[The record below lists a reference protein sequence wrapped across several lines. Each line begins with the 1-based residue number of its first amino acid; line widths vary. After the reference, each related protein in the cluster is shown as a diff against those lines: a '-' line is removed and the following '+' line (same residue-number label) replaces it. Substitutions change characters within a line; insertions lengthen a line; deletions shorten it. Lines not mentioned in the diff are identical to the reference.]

1 MRVPVV
7 LSELADK
14 LGLRN
19 HALEELQRY
28 LDWSAAD
35 SRRLADMPE
44 SVIRGAE
51 RFVDRLYDK
60 LARHPETAAILES
73 PATVQRLKGAQR
85 TYYRRLFEGCIDEAY
100 LHERLSIGQVHERV
114 GVDLKWYFGGYRL
127 FLADMLELLWSDA
140 EVANPRAAFDSL
152 LKIVFFDMTLAAEA
166 YLDAKQ
172 MAVRASEKR
181 YAHALRGANDGIWE
195 WNVDTDQL
203 YVSQRWANML
213 GLGQREVGGR
223 LQDWFGWVHP
233 EDLPELQRL
242 LDDHVAGRSPLLRYE
257 YRIRQRNGQFL
268 WVLLRGVLER
278 DGAGV
283 RRIAGSQSD
292 ISERQRMQ
300 LRLAYEASHDPLTGL
315 SNRNEFALHLRRA
328 AQHLG
333 RPGARHAALLFI
345 DLDRFKLINDSLG
358 HGAGDQVLV
367 QVAQRLK
374 ACLRQGDQ
382 LARFGGDEFVMLL
395 DDMARPEDA
404 EEVATRVLAAL
415 RQPLCFEDRSLV
427 ISASI
432 GVARL
437 APGQTLE
444 EALQAADLALY
455 SAKEAGKAR
464 FQLFDE
470 SMQVKATQRLRIES
484 NVLQARQRNE
494 FELHYQPVYD
504 MRLGAGASP
513 VGFEAL
519 LRWRHDGELTPP
531 SAFIPVL
538 EESGEIVAV
547 GYWVLQQACRQARAW
562 QLAGHP
568 GLRCSVNLSGLQLQ
582 DELFCTRL
590 AEILVDTELP
600 ADTLILEITESLLL
614 DQSGA
619 TLANLRELAE
629 RGIQIALDDFG
640 TGFCSLGY
648 LNRFPLHVLK
658 LDRSFVHEAHSDS
671 KQRTICTAI
680 IRLSQSLGLLT
691 VAEGV
696 ECSDQMNLL
705 LEQGCVMGQGY
716 LFSQPLDAA
725 AMERLLS
732 TCRPVAD

>member
-1 MRVPVV
+1 M
-7 LSELADK
+7 LSELAET
-14 LGLRN
+14 LGLRSD
-19 HALEELQRY
+19 ALQER
-28 LDWSAAD
+28 LDFLEWAESDGARLSALPESIKQSAEGFVEALYQ
-35 SRRLADMPE
+35 RLA
-44 SVIRGAE
+44 R
-51 RFVDRLYDK
+51 Y
-60 LARHPETAAILES
+60 PETASILS
-73 PATVQRLKGAQR
+73 DPARVAGLKVSQLH
-85 TYYRRLFEGCIDEAY
+85 YYKRLFEGCIDEVY
-100 LHERLSIGQVHERV
+100 LHERLTIGQVHERV
-114 GVDLKWYFGGYRL
+114 GVDLKWYLGGYRL
-127 FLADMLELLWSDA
+127 FLGHMLEQFWSMPTDA
-140 EVANPRAAFDSL
+140 EACAAFDSL

-166 YLDAKQ
+166 YLEAKQ
-172 MAVRASEKR
+172 RAVRASEQR

-195 WNVDTDQL
+195 WNVDADQL
-203 YVSQRWANML
+203 YVSGRWAGML
-213 GLGQREVGGR
+213 GLHQHEVGQRLE
-223 LQDWFGWVHP
+223 DWFAWVHP
-233 EDLPELQRL
+233 EDLPGLRRRI
-242 LDDHVAGRSPLLRYE
+242 DDHVAGRAPLLRHE
-257 YRIRQRNGQFL
+257 YRIRQRDGHFV
-268 WVLLRGVLER
+268 WVLLRGVLETDR
-278 DGAGV
+278 AGV
-283 RRIAGSQSD
+283 RRLAGSQSD

-300 LRLAYEASHDPLTGL
+300 SQLEYAARHDPLTGL
-315 SNRNEFALHLRRA
+315 INRSELAAHLQKA

-358 HGAGDQVLV
+358 HAVGDLVLV

-374 ACLRQGDQ
+374 GCLRHGDQ

-395 DDMARPEDA
+395 DDMASPADA
-404 EEVATRVLAAL
+404 EDVATRVLAAL
-415 RQPLCFEDRSLV
+415 REPLCFEERSLI

-437 APGQTLE
+437 TPGQTIE

-464 FQLFDE
+464 FQLFD
-470 SMQVKATQRLRIES
+470 SCMQEEATRRLRIES

-494 FELHYQPVYD
+494 FELNYQPVYD
-504 MRLGAGASP
+504 MRRGASCAP

-531 SAFIPVL
+531 AAFIPVL
-538 EESGEIVAV
+538 EESGEILAV
-547 GYWVLQQACRQARAW
+547 GDWVLRQACRQARAW

-582 DELFCTRL
+582 DEGFCERL
-590 AEILVDTELP
+590 AEILAETRLP
-600 ADTLILEITESLLL
+600 PRTLILEITESLLL

-629 RGIQIALDDFG
+629 RGVQIALDDFG

-671 KQRTICTAI
+671 KQRTICKAI
-680 IRLSQSLGLLT
+680 IGLSQNLGLQT

-696 ECSDQMNLL
+696 ESAEQVAFLL
-705 LEQGCVMGQGY
+705 GEGCMLGQGY
-716 LFSQPLDAA
+716 LFSRPLDGM
-725 AMERLLS
+725 AMEALLASTRLS
-732 TCRPVAD
+732 GSD

>member
-1 MRVPVV
+1 MRVPVL

-14 LGLRN
+14 LGLRAQ
-19 HALEELQRY
+19 ALHDRLRF
-28 LDWSAAD
+28 LDWSSED
-35 SRRLADMPE
+35 GERLGKLPDPVA
-44 SVIRGAE
+44 RGAE
-51 RFVDRLYDK
+51 QFVDRLYDK
-60 LARHPETAAILES
+60 LARHPETAAILEN

-85 TYYRRLFEGCIDEAY
+85 NYYRRLFEGCIDEAY
-100 LHERLSIGQVHERV
+100 LHERLVIGQVHERV

-127 FLADMLELLWSDA
+127 FLDEMLELLWSTP
-140 EVANPRAAFDSL
+140 EVGNPRAAYESL

-166 YLDAKQ
+166 YLDAKHV
-172 MAVRASEKR
+172 AIRASEQR

-195 WNVDTDQL
+195 WNVDSDQL

-213 GLGQREVGGR
+213 GLGQREVGER
-223 LQDWFGWVHP
+223 LQDWYAWVHP
-233 EDLPELQRL
+233 EDLPELSRRL
-242 LDDHVAGRSPLLRYE
+242 EDHVAGRSPLLRHE

-278 DGAGV
+278 DGSGT

-300 LRLAYEASHDPLTGL
+300 LELQHAASHDPLTGL
-315 SNRNEFALHLRRA
+315 INRSEFGVHLRRA

-358 HGAGDQVLV
+358 HGAGDQVLM

-395 DDMARPEDA
+395 DDMAHPGDA
-404 EEVATRVLAAL
+404 EDVATRVLAAL
-415 RQPLCFEDRSLV
+415 RQPLCFEERSLV

-437 APGQTLE
+437 AAGQTLE

-470 SMQVKATQRLRIES
+470 RMQEVANQRLRIES
-484 NVLQARQRNE
+484 NVLQARQRDE
-494 FELHYQPVYD
+494 FELYYQPVYD
-504 MRLGAGASP
+504 MRPGMGHSP

-531 SAFIPVL
+531 AAFIPVL
-538 EESGEIVAV
+538 EESGEIIAV
-547 GYWVLQQACRQARAW
+547 GYWVLRQACARPE
-562 QLAGHP
+562 P
-568 GLRCSVNLSGLQLQ
+568 GNW
-582 DELFCTRL
+582 
-590 AEILVDTELP
+590 LV
-600 ADTLILEITESLLL
+600 I
-614 DQSGA
+614 
-619 TLANLRELAE
+619 
-629 RGIQIALDDFG
+629 
-640 TGFCSLGY
+640 
-648 LNRFPLHVLK
+648 
-658 LDRSFVHEAHSDS
+658 
-671 KQRTICTAI
+671 RT
-680 IRLSQSLGLLT
+680 
-691 VAEGV
+691 
-696 ECSDQMNLL
+696 
-705 LEQGCVMGQGY
+705 
-716 LFSQPLDAA
+716 FAA
-725 AMERLLS
+725 R
-732 TCRPVAD
+732 